1 MRTFR
6 FCCKRYFLKNIG
18 GIHCTELK
26 VTANTDWTAWW
37 IYRDSQV
44 RYCHY
49 RITKCP
55 PLSETT
61 AGQKNVAHHAL
72 GDKAKICLSPLHVQ
86 PGLIEV
92 SVKPVDKDSKGIG
105 YIRQTFSE
113 ISEAKMKD

>member
-6 FCCKRYFLKNIG
+6 FCCKKYLLKNIS

-26 VTANTDWTAWW
+26 VTANTDWIAWW

-49 RITKCP
+49 RITNGP
-55 PLSETT
+55 PRSETT
-61 AGQKNVAHHAL
+61 AGQKKVAHHAL
-72 GDKAKICLSPLHVQ
+72 GDKAKIYLCSQHVHL
-86 PGLIEV
+86 GLIKV

-113 ISEAKMKD
+113 VSEAKMID